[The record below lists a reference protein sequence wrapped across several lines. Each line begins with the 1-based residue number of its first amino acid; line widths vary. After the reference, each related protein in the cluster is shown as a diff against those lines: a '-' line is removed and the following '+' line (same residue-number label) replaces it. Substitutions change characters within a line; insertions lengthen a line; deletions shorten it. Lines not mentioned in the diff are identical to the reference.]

1 MELTDIQKSE
11 VDILLK
17 DLILEYNKVG
27 ENKSIRDIKNILE
40 NSLEIINKLLP
51 YEDIINKGDI
61 NGKDWKRIWP
71 RVTYSWG

>member
-27 ENKSIRDIKNILE
+27 EIKTIRGNKNILE
-40 NSLEIINKLLP
+40 NCLEILNKLLP
-51 YEDIINKGDI
+51 YEDIINIKEI
-61 NGKDWKRIWP
+61 
-71 RVTYSWG
+71 

>member
-61 NGKDWKRIWP
+61 
-71 RVTYSWG
+71 

>member
-1 MELTDIQKSE
+1 MELTDTQKSE

-27 ENKSIRDIKNILE
+27 ETKSIRDIKNILE
-40 NSLEIINKLLP
+40 NCIEIINKLLP

-61 NGKDWKRIWP
+61 NGKD
-71 RVTYSWG
+71 

>member
-27 ENKSIRDIKNILE
+27 ENKSIRGIKNILE

-61 NGKDWKRIWP
+61 
-71 RVTYSWG
+71 

>member
-40 NSLEIINKLLP
+40 KSLEIINKLLP

-61 NGKDWKRIWP
+61 NGKD
-71 RVTYSWG
+71 

>member
-51 YEDIINKGDI
+51 YEEIINKGDI
-61 NGKDWKRIWP
+61 NGKD
-71 RVTYSWG
+71 

>member
-1 MELTDIQKSE
+1 MELTNIQKSE

-17 DLILEYNKVG
+17 DLILEYNKVE
-27 ENKSIRDIKNILE
+27 ENKSISGIKNILE
-40 NSLEIINKLLP
+40 NCLEIINKLLP

>member
-17 DLILEYNKVG
+17 DLILEYNKVE

-61 NGKDWKRIWP
+61 NGKD
-71 RVTYSWG
+71 

>member
-27 ENKSIRDIKNILE
+27 ENKSIRDIKIILE

-61 NGKDWKRIWP
+61 NGKD
-71 RVTYSWG
+71 

>member
-17 DLILEYNKVG
+17 DLILEYNKVE

-61 NGKDWKRIWP
+61 
-71 RVTYSWG
+71 

>member
-27 ENKSIRDIKNILE
+27 ENKGIRGIKNILE
-40 NSLEIINKLLP
+40 NCLEIINKLLP

-61 NGKDWKRIWP
+61 NGKD
-71 RVTYSWG
+71 

>member
-27 ENKSIRDIKNILE
+27 ENKSIRGIKNILE
-40 NSLEIINKLLP
+40 NCLEIIDKLLP
-51 YEDIINKGDI
+51 YEDIINIKEI
-61 NGKDWKRIWP
+61 
-71 RVTYSWG
+71 

>member
-27 ENKSIRDIKNILE
+27 ENKSIRGIKSILE
-40 NSLEIINKLLP
+40 NCLEVINKLLP
-51 YEDIINKGDI
+51 YEDIVNKGDI
-61 NGKDWKRIWP
+61 NGKD
-71 RVTYSWG
+71 

>member
-1 MELTDIQKSE
+1 MELTDFQKSE

-27 ENKSIRDIKNILE
+27 ENKSIRDIKIILE

-61 NGKDWKRIWP
+61 
-71 RVTYSWG
+71 

>member
-1 MELTDIQKSE
+1 MELTDIQKPE

-61 NGKDWKRIWP
+61 NGKD
-71 RVTYSWG
+71 

>member
-51 YEDIINKGDI
+51 YEDIINKGDL
-61 NGKDWKRIWP
+61 
-71 RVTYSWG
+71 

>member
-51 YEDIINKGDI
+51 YEDIINKGEI
-61 NGKDWKRIWP
+61 NGKD
-71 RVTYSWG
+71 